1 MGRRARAASD
11 FAGELLKYLADF
23 DFIKKQD
30 VKTEAEDMAK
40 YILMQRS
47 QGKANLIDDWDMKQA
62 DDQFLYDF
70 TPLHMNTEDRLQ
82 RASDARFEGPY
93 IHGTD
98 EKSLQT
104 VRDSGFFGSDTAPVS
119 ESYIYDKHGTLY
131 PFMVRMPENVVHIDN
146 HGRSF
151 NRINPFE
158 LDKNTGLT
166 LDEVMSPDQKGGLL
180 SRILN
185 DYGASSTL
193 EVPPKQ
199 MSHMTQKAMD
209 EQEIIDTMYDN
220 YTDYPE
226 GAPFKNVGL
235 PTETDAIVEIMPAS
249 GRNVVKID
257 NIVDIGGGYVKLP
270 TTEFRKRQ
278 AERRKPANN
287 VIVTDGSRVRSPFAR
302 FDPEFSHLRNI
313 SASVA
318 AGAIPASVGMV
329 ELLQKPEVTKEEIEE
344 YLSGLGS

>member
-70 TPLHMNTEDRLQ
+70 TPLHMNTEDRLK

-146 HGRSF
+146 QGRSF

-235 PTETDAIVEIMPAS
+235 PTETDAIVEMMPAS

-270 TTEFRKRQ
+270 TTEFKKRQ
-278 AERRKPANN
+278 AQRRKPANN

-302 FDPEFSHLRNI
+302 FDPEFKHLRNI
-313 SASVA
+313 SASVV
-318 AGAIPASVGMV
+318 PASVGMAQ
-329 ELLQKPEVTKEEIEE
+329 LLQKPEVTAEEIEE

>member
-70 TPLHMNTEDRLQ
+70 TPLHMNTEDRLK

-270 TTEFRKRQ
+270 TTEFKKRQ
-278 AERRKPANN
+278 AQRRKPANN

-302 FDPEFSHLRNI
+302 FDPEFKHLRNI
-313 SASVA
+313 SASVV
-318 AGAIPASVGMV
+318 PASVGMAQ
-329 ELLQKPEVTKEEIEE
+329 LLQKPEVTAEEIEE

>member
-70 TPLHMNTEDRLQ
+70 TPLHMNTQDRLQ

-302 FDPEFSHLRNI
+302 FDPEFKHLRNI
-313 SASVA
+313 SASVL
-318 AGAIPASVGMV
+318 PASVGMAQ
-329 ELLQKPEVTKEEIEE
+329 LLQKPEVTAEEIEE